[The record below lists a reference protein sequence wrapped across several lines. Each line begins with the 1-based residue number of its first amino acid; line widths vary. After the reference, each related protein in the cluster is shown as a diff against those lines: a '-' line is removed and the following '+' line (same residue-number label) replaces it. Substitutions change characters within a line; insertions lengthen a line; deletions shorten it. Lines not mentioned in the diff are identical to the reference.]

1 MPLVEILPETHKVE
15 ITLLYGTNNNFTGER
30 VYDFAKCYLHT
41 DAEKLLTRAVEI
53 AAELSFKIRIYD
65 AFRPS
70 EAQWALWKHSPD
82 PDFLANPNI
91 GSPHSRGVAVDVTLL
106 DYNGQKL
113 DMGTDFDEFSEL
125 SHHGN
130 PEISKVAKTNRML
143 LLGIMTAAGWDFFE
157 NEWWHYQLF
166 NSKGYQLLSDKD
178 LKVPMMLSTKH
189 EKGPCK

>member
-15 ITLLYGTNNNFTGER
+15 ITLLYGTNNNFTGKR

-41 DAEKLLTRAVEI
+41 DAEKRLTRAVEI

-70 EAQWALWKHSPD
+70 EAQQVLWENSPD
-82 PDFLANPNI
+82 PDFLADPSI
-91 GSPHSRGVAVDVTLL
+91 GSPHSRGVAIDVTLL
-106 DYNGQKL
+106 DSNGQKL
-113 DMGTDFDEFSEL
+113 DMGTSFDEFSEL

-143 LLGIMTAAGWDFFE
+143 LLGIMTAAGWDFFK

-166 NSKGYQLLSDKD
+166 NAKGYQLLSDKD
-178 LKVPMMLSTKH
+178 LKVSMMLSTKH
-189 EKGPCK
+189 KIGPYK